1 MTSDAGRSGLRPPG
15 DSAQQPARAVQPLWR
30 SGRMWLGIVLSLG
43 SLVLAMRGI
52 DRGEI
57 AATLRTTHLGWL
69 LGAMLVVLISAVA
82 KAVRWRLLFS
92 QGSSRSI
99 SSPPSIGILRLTRI
113 WLAGASLNLAL
124 PAPRSGDL
132 ARAYLAGEAGK
143 VSKSLV
149 MGTIAAEKLLDMVL
163 LAVCFIV
170 LVPLV
175 VLPQELAARR
185 FPIIGMTMLVMVLVF
200 VMLWQRRRLLA
211 LAEWLL
217 GQLPERWGRPLL
229 GSVERAVQGLDALRS
244 PSLLF
249 WLAVS
254 SVIIWFLSVY
264 TNYLVFLALGMRPS
278 WVQSLFLLVVLQ
290 AGVAVPSTP
299 GKVGVF
305 QVLCRWSL
313 GLFGV
318 SATLGTTYGILL
330 YLAAPVLLMV
340 LGAMALGKESWHLR
354 RLSVILDS
362 GIGQG
367 RGVALGPGMCRNG
380 TGQSL

>member
-15 DSAQQPARAVQPLWR
+15 DSAQPPARVAKPLWR
-30 SGRMWLGIVLSLG
+30 DSRMWLGLVLSVG
-43 SLVLAMRGI
+43 SLALAMRGI

-57 AATLRTTHLGWL
+57 TATLRTAHLGWL
-69 LGAMLVVLISAVA
+69 AWAMLVVLISAVA
-82 KAVRWRLLFS
+82 KAARWRLLFL
-92 QGSSRSI
+92 QGASPSF
-99 SSPPSIGILRLTRI
+99 SSPPSIGLIRLTRI

-143 VSKSLV
+143 MSKSLV

-163 LAVCFIV
+163 LAVCFV
-170 LVPLV
+170 ALVPLV
-175 VLPQELAARR
+175 VLPQELASRR
-185 FPIIGMTMLVMVLVF
+185 FPIIGMTMLILVLV
-200 VMLWQRRRLLA
+200 VVLLWQRRRLLA
-211 LAEWLL
+211 LTEWLL
-217 GQLPERWGRPLL
+217 GQLPERWGKRLL
-229 GSVERAVQGLDALRS
+229 DSVERAIQGLDALRS

-278 WVQSLFLLVVLQ
+278 WIQSLFLLVVLQ

-313 GLFGV
+313 GLFGI

-330 YLAAPVLLMV
+330 YLVAPVLLMV
-340 LGAMALGKESWHLR
+340 VGALALGKESWHLR
-354 RLSVILDS
+354 RLSVSLDS
-362 GIGQG
+362 GS
-367 RGVALGPGMCRNG
+367 VKAEE
-380 TGQSL
+380 SH

>member
-15 DSAQQPARAVQPLWR
+15 DSAQQSAVATRPLWR

-43 SLVLAMRGI
+43 SLALAMRGI
-52 DRGEI
+52 DQGEI
-57 AATLRTTHLGWL
+57 AATLRTTHFGWL
-69 LGAMLVVLISAVA
+69 VGAMLVVLISAVA
-82 KAVRWRLLFS
+82 KAVRWRLLFA
-92 QGSSRSI
+92 QGPYQSI
-99 SSPPSIGILRLTRI
+99 APLPSIGILRLTRI
-113 WLAGASLNLAL
+113 WLAGASLNLAM

-132 ARAYLAGEAGK
+132 ARAYLAGEAGQ
-143 VSKSLV
+143 VSKSFV

-163 LAVCFIV
+163 LAVCFIA
-170 LVPLV
+170 LLPLI

-185 FPIIGMTMLVMVLVF
+185 FPIIGMTTLVMVLVF
-200 VMLWQRRRLLA
+200 VVLWQRRRLLA

-217 GQLPERWGRPLL
+217 GKLPERWGKPLL
-229 GSVERAVQGLDALRS
+229 GSAERAVQGLDALRS
-244 PSLLF
+244 PRLLF
-249 WLAVS
+249 WLTIS
-254 SVIIWFLSVY
+254 SVIIWILSVS

-313 GLFGV
+313 GLFGI

-340 LGAMALGKESWHLR
+340 TGALALGKESWYLR
-354 RLSVILDS
+354 RLSVSLDS
-362 GIGQG
+362 GS
-367 RGVALGPGMCRNG
+367 VKVEE
-380 TGQSL
+380 SH

>member
-15 DSAQQPARAVQPLWR
+15 DSAQQSAVVTRPLWR

-43 SLVLAMRGI
+43 SLALAMRGI
-52 DRGEI
+52 DKGEI

-69 LGAMLVVLISAVA
+69 VGAMLVVLISAVA
-82 KAVRWRLLFS
+82 KAVRWRLLFA
-92 QGSSRSI
+92 QGSYQSI
-99 SSPPSIGILRLTRI
+99 SPLPSIGILRLTRI
-113 WLAGASLNLAL
+113 WLAGASLNLAM

-132 ARAYLAGEAGK
+132 ARAYLAGEAGQ
-143 VSKSLV
+143 VSKSFV

-163 LAVCFIV
+163 LAVCFIA
-170 LVPLV
+170 LLPLI

-185 FPIIGMTMLVMVLVF
+185 FPIIGMTTLVMVLVF
-200 VMLWQRRRLLA
+200 VVLWQRRRLLA

-217 GQLPERWGRPLL
+217 GKLPERWGKPLL
-229 GSVERAVQGLDALRS
+229 GSAERAVQGLDALRS
-244 PSLLF
+244 PRLLF
-249 WLAVS
+249 WLTVS
-254 SVIIWFLSVY
+254 SVIIWILSVS

-313 GLFGV
+313 GLFGI

-340 LGAMALGKESWHLR
+340 VGALALGKESWYLR
-354 RLSVILDS
+354 RLSVSLDS
-362 GIGQG
+362 GS
-367 RGVALGPGMCRNG
+367 VKVEE
-380 TGQSL
+380 SH

>member
-15 DSAQQPARAVQPLWR
+15 DSAQQPVRAVRPLWR
-30 SGRMWLGIVLSLG
+30 SGRMWLGIALSLG

-52 DRGEI
+52 DKGEI

-69 LGAMLVVLISAVA
+69 LGAMLVVLVTAVA
-82 KAVRWRLLFS
+82 KTVRWRLLLT
-92 QGSSRSI
+92 QRSHQAL
-99 SSPPSIGILRLTRI
+99 SPAPPAIGTRQLTRI

-132 ARAYLAGEAGK
+132 ARAYLVGEAGK
-143 VSKSLV
+143 VSKSFV

-163 LAVCFIV
+163 LAVCFIA
-170 LVPLV
+170 LLPLI

-185 FPIIGMTMLVMVLVF
+185 FPIIGMTTLVVALVF
-200 VMLWQRRRLLA
+200 VVLWQRQRLLA

-217 GQLPERWGRPLL
+217 RRLPERWGTPLL
-229 GSVERAVQGLDALRS
+229 GSGERAVRGLDALRS
-244 PSLLF
+244 PRLMF
-249 WLAVS
+249 WLTIS
-254 SVIIWFLSVY
+254 SVIILILSVY
-264 TNYLVFLALGMRPS
+264 TNYLVFLALGLRPS
-278 WVQSLFLLVVLQ
+278 WVQSFFLLVVLQ
-290 AGVAVPSTP
+290 AGVSVPSTP

-318 SATLGTTYGILL
+318 PPAEGVAYGILL

-340 LGAMALGKESWHLR
+340 VGAVALGLESWHLR
-354 RLSVILDS
+354 TLH
-362 GIGQG
+362 
-367 RGVALGPGMCRNG
+367 P
-380 TGQSL
+380 